1 MTASASLG
9 HLHPPG
15 SRLNPN
21 SAPAPPGG
29 CQERRYSIESE
40 TTPMVVGVGLFVAIF
55 RSRELAN
62 LQFLNGVAG
71 VGTQRLDAIGAL
83 LRHRLIVCSPFN
95 IDKLNEPG

>member
-15 SRLNPN
+15 SQLNPN

-40 TTPMVVGVGLFVAIF
+40 TTPMVVGVGLFVTIF
-55 RSRELAN
+55 RSREFADLQSSMAWLAS
-62 LQFLNGVAG
+62 
-71 VGTQRLDAIGAL
+71 AL
-83 LRHRLIVCSPFN
+83 SASMRSVRYY
-95 IDKLNEPG
+95 DTG